1 MLLAIKVA
9 LLGLCAVSLVFV
21 ALKLILPLIWMH
33 ARGVGVEIPLPRR
46 FAMGHPRLV
55 IYLFVAGGSL
65 LFLALVATAIWMLG
79 LRVSPR

>member
-21 ALKLILPLIWMH
+21 ALKLILPLIWMY

-46 FAMGHPRLV
+46 FATGDLPIFGRRAAALPRFGSDRHLDAW
-55 IYLFVAGGSL
+55 FAGI
-65 LFLALVATAIWMLG
+65 AAM
-79 LRVSPR
+79 R